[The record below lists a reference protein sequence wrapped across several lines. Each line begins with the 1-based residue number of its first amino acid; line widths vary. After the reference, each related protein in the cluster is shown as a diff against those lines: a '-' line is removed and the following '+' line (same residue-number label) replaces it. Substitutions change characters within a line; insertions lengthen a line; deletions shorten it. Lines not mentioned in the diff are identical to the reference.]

1 MLKLLICILNRRSV
15 EIEFAGN
22 RAGRRGVPCKADG
35 SGDAA
40 NADGEEAVATVQQKP
55 YDLVLMNAHAE
66 NGRRLGDHDDPQ
78 DRRAGAAGADRRIDR
93 QCAGRSARMLPRRR
107 DE

>member
-1 MLKLLICILNRRSV
+1 MRVLVVEDEVALRDSLKERLA
-15 EIEFAGN
+15 E
-22 RAGRRGVPCKADG
+22 
-35 SGDAA
+35 SGFTVDVAS
-40 NADGEEAVATVQQKP
+40 DGEEAVATVQQKP